1 MRDLQFQS
9 PTRWMEAALFSCCT
23 IIKINEVSVE
33 EETKLVTNI
42 QAAVIDH
49 GSSNMLGCNSSFW
62 HRPIFQRAH
71 VLSFHVETKP
81 SIYLLRTQPKKQAST
96 TTMQRWAA
104 WLMDGHYKAIH
115 IRTRFKK
122 HTFRSCTT
130 IRDKSK
136 IRTFTNAEI
145 YGSRAHF

>member
-1 MRDLQFQS
+1 MLHYPFIHGYRIPWIIQTQLNKWQHVTQKHVKSKWISLITIAQAGQYLQLIFLAPS
-9 PTRWMEAALFSCCT
+9 HFSVC
-23 IIKINEVSVE
+23 
-33 EETKLVTNI
+33 
-42 QAAVIDH
+42 
-49 GSSNMLGCNSSFW
+49 F
-62 HRPIFQRAH
+62 AH

-136 IRTFTNAEI
+136 ISFSSTRTFTNAEI